1 MLDYNQPIDRAR
13 SEAPQGKP
21 QAGLSV
27 LEFANLLWRRKV
39 AIAAAALLGATL
51 AVTVGKSL
59 TPRYT
64 ATAQLYV
71 DPRELQLV
79 DRELTPRAQDVSGMS
94 MVVESQARLITSNSV
109 LLQVIQQ
116 AGLDKDPEF
125 GGGEGTSLMSSLLGL
140 IGLQPR
146 APSAAEKKEVQL
158 AALDALNR
166 HITVRKTEKS
176 FIVDIEVWSTDP
188 AKAAMLANTLTNA
201 YLAES
206 RNSQASAARRAT
218 NDLSGRLKE
227 LRERLRNA
235 ETALA
240 TYKAQNNFV
249 GTQDTLISDQQLSAS
264 NQRLAAARAAT
275 MDAQARLD
283 QIEASRRTAADAGA
297 IPEALQSP
305 TIANLRAQYADAR
318 KKYAE
323 QAGELGPRHPAL
335 RQTEKQ
341 VEDLK
346 RTINEEIDR
355 FAQSAKNDLTRA
367 RDFEA
372 SLNRALEAQKR
383 QSVQLSQAAVRLRE
397 LEREADASRDVYQ
410 SFLKRS
416 RETEEQES
424 LNTSAARVIGEAT
437 VPQRRSFPPAM
448 SLFAMIGFIFG
459 AVAASS
465 WFAAAE
471 LLFSRASAP
480 APTPARPQ
488 RTPVPDATR
497 APQRARAPELSEA
510 SPPPQ
515 VSGAPEVEQAPPELA
530 APPLQPSIVEK
541 PLIEKPLIAR
551 LQEADVIHT
560 LGAILATGG
569 GVDLTRLGWPTLR
582 PGFPLTTL
590 LNAWRDMRAAVARRA
605 GGKAMPVIALVGA
618 GETTGRSVTAL
629 NFALA
634 AARDGTRVLMI
645 DADHQARSLSNKVD
659 RRGKNEPSRLGWLS
673 IGSKDAREIKTVNGI
688 SVLPAAEGDAG
699 KAADAIRKAITQAR
713 AAGGYDLVI
722 LDGPAVPLSAGGRK
736 LLDDTDALVA
746 VLPTS
751 LDINDSLEEI
761 LTTLGRA
768 ERKLVGVVLD
778 ELTPA
783 AQTRQRGRQYA

>member
-13 SEAPQGKP
+13 PEAPQQRP
-21 QAGLSV
+21 RAGFNV
-27 LEFANLLWRRKV
+27 LELVNLLWRRKI
-39 AIAAAALLGATL
+39 AIAVAALLGATL

-59 TPRYT
+59 APRYT

-116 AGLDKDPEF
+116 ADLDKDPEF
-125 GGGEGTSLMSSLLGL
+125 GGADGKGVMSSLLGL
-140 IGLQPR
+140 IGLQPH
-146 APSAAEKKEVQL
+146 APSATEKKEVQL
-158 AALDALNR
+158 AALEALNR
-166 HITVRKTEKS
+166 HITIRKTEKS

-188 AKAAMLANTLTNA
+188 AKAAMLANTLTSA

-235 ETALA
+235 ETVLA

-249 GTQDTLISDQQLSAS
+249 GTQDALISDQQLSAS
-264 NQRLAAARAAT
+264 NQRLSAARAAT

-283 QIEASRRTAADAGA
+283 QIEASRRTTADAGA
-297 IPEALQSP
+297 NSEALQSP

-372 SLNRALEAQKR
+372 SLSRALEAQKR

-416 RETEEQES
+416 RETEEQET
-424 LNTSAARVIGEAT
+424 LNTSAARIIGEAT

-459 AVAASS
+459 AIAASS
-465 WFAAAE
+465 WFVAAE
-471 LLFSRASAP
+471 LVFAGAFVPAP
-480 APTPARPQ
+480 APARPNRTPLPRAPEPSRAAETARPQ
-488 RTPVPDATR
+488 PVS
-497 APQRARAPELSEA
+497 RAPEVAEA
-510 SPPPQ
+510 L
-515 VSGAPEVEQAPPELA
+515 PELA
-530 APPLQPSIVEK
+530 APPLQPSMVEK

-569 GVDLTRLGWPTLR
+569 GIDLTRLGWPTLR

-590 LNAWRDMRAAVARRA
+590 LNAWRDMRATAARRA
-605 GGKAMPVIALVGA
+605 GGKTMPVIALVGA
-618 GETTGRSVTAL
+618 SETTGRSVTAL

-634 AARDGTRVLMI
+634 AARDGARVLMI
-645 DADHQARSLSNKVD
+645 DADHQAHSLSNKVN
-659 RRGKNEPSRLGWLS
+659 RPRKSEPSKVGWLS
-673 IGSKDAREIKTVNGI
+673 IGSKAAREIKTLNGI
-688 SVLPAAEGDAG
+688 SVLPAVEGDAG
-699 KAADAIRKAITQAR
+699 KATDAIRKAIEQAR
-713 AAGGYDLVI
+713 SAGGYDLVI
-722 LDGPAVPLSAGGRK
+722 LDGPTAPLTAGSRK
-736 LLDDTDALVA
+736 LLDDADALVA

-751 LDINDSLEEI
+751 LDINDGLEEI
-761 LTTLGRA
+761 LSTLGRA

-778 ELTPA
+778 ELTPM
-783 AQTRQRGRQYA
+783 AQARQRGRQYA

>member
-13 SEAPQGKP
+13 HPTMSEAPQRKSE
-21 QAGLSV
+21 ASFNV
-27 LEFANLLWRRKV
+27 LELVSLLWRRKI
-39 AIAAAALLGATL
+39 AIASAALIGACL

-94 MVVESQARLITSNSV
+94 MVVESQARLITSNGV

-116 AGLDKDPEF
+116 ANLDKDPEF
-125 GGGEGTSLMSSLLGL
+125 GGGGDTKTLMNSLLGL

-146 APSAAEKKEVQL
+146 APSAADIKDVQL
-158 AALDALNR
+158 AALDALNK
-166 HITVRKTEKS
+166 HITIRKGDKS

-188 AKAAMLANTLTNA
+188 AKAAMLANTLTNT
-201 YLAES
+201 YLTDS
-206 RNSQASAARRAT
+206 RNSQALAARRAT
-218 NDLSGRLKE
+218 GELSGRLKE

-249 GTQDTLISDQQLSAS
+249 GTQDSLISDQQLSNS
-264 NQRLAAARAAT
+264 NQRLSAARAAT

-283 QIEASRRTAADAGA
+283 QIEANKRTAADAGA

-305 TIANLRAQYADAR
+305 TIANLRAQYADSR

-323 QAGELGPRHPAL
+323 QTAELGPRHPAL

-346 RTINEEIDR
+346 RTISEEIER
-355 FAQSAKNDLTRA
+355 FALSAKNDLTRA
-367 RDFEA
+367 RDYEA
-372 SLNRALEAQKR
+372 SLNRALEVQKR

-416 RETEEQES
+416 RETEEQET

-459 AVAASS
+459 GLAAACWFVAA
-465 WFAAAE
+465 E
-471 LLFSRASAP
+471 HLFNGATAPEPSRRER
-480 APTPARPQ
+480 TPSPDLARPQ
-488 RTPVPDATR
+488 
-497 APQRARAPELSEA
+497 PEA
-510 SPPPQ
+510 
-515 VSGAPEVEQAPPELA
+515 A
-530 APPLQPSIVEK
+530 APPPALALV
-541 PLIEKPLIAR
+541 EKPLIAR
-551 LQEADVIHT
+551 LQEADVIRT
-560 LGAILATGG
+560 LGAILATGS
-569 GVDLTRLGWPTLR
+569 GVDLTRVGWPTLR

-590 LNAWRDMRAAVARRA
+590 LNALRDMRAAMARRA
-605 GGKAMPVIALVGA
+605 GGKTMPVMALVGA
-618 GETTGRSVTAL
+618 GDTTGRSVTAL

-634 AARDGTRVLMI
+634 AARDGSRVLMI
-645 DADHQARSLSNKVD
+645 DADHQAHTLSN
-659 RRGKNEPSRLGWLS
+659 RINRPGKSEPNKLGWLS
-673 IGSKDAREIKTVNGI
+673 IGSKAAREIETVNGI
-688 SVLPAAEGDAG
+688 SVLPAAENDAA
-699 KAADAIRKAITQAR
+699 KAADAIRKAIAQAR
-713 AAGGYDLVI
+713 SAGGYDLVI
-722 LDGPAVPLSAGGRK
+722 LDGPAMPLSAAGRK
-736 LLDDTDALVA
+736 LLDGADALVA

-751 LDINDSLEEI
+751 LDINDSMEEI
-761 LTTLGRA
+761 LATLGGA
-768 ERKLVGVVLD
+768 QRKLVGVVLD

-783 AQTRQRGRQYA
+783 TQTRQRGKQYA

>member
-13 SEAPQGKP
+13 PEAPQQRN
-21 QAGLSV
+21 QAGFNV
-27 LEFANLLWRRKV
+27 LELVNLLWRRKI
-39 AIAAAALLGATL
+39 AIAAAALLGAAL
-51 AVTVGKSL
+51 AVTAGKSL

-109 LLQVIQQ
+109 LLQLIQQ

-125 GGGEGTSLMSSLLGL
+125 GGGGETRTLMSSLLGL

-146 APSAAEKKEVQL
+146 APSAAETKEVQL
-158 AALDALNR
+158 AALEALNR
-166 HITVRKTEKS
+166 HITIRKTEKS

-188 AKAAMLANTLTNA
+188 AKAAMLANALTNA

-227 LRERLRNA
+227 LRERLRSA

-249 GTQDTLISDQQLSAS
+249 GTQDALISDQQLSGS
-264 NQRLAAARAAT
+264 NQRLSAARAAT

-323 QAGELGPRHPAL
+323 QTGELGPRHPAL

-346 RTINEEIDR
+346 RTISEEIDR

-367 RDFEA
+367 RDYEA

-383 QSVQLSQAAVRLRE
+383 QSVQLSQASVRLRE

-416 RETEEQES
+416 RETEEQET

-448 SLFAMIGFIFG
+448 SLFAMIGFVFG
-459 AVAASS
+459 AIAASS
-465 WFAAAE
+465 WFVVAE
-471 LLFSRASAP
+471 LLLAG
-480 APTPARPQ
+480 APTPARRE
-488 RTPVPDATR
+488 RTP
-497 APQRARAPELSEA
+497 APQAPRTAETIRASGIAGPQPVSRAAEVAQA
-510 SPPPQ
+510 S
-515 VSGAPEVEQAPPELA
+515 PELA
-530 APPLQPSIVEK
+530 S
-541 PLIEKPLIAR
+541 PLIEKPLVAR
-551 LQEADVIHT
+551 FQEADVIHT
-560 LGAILATGG
+560 LGAIFATGGG

-582 PGFPLTTL
+582 PGFPLTSL
-590 LNAWRDMRAAVARRA
+590 LNTWRDMRAAVDRRA
-605 GGKAMPVIALVGA
+605 GGKPMPVIALLGN

-634 AARDGTRVLMI
+634 TARDGVRVLMI
-645 DADHQARSLSNKVD
+645 DADHQAHPLSNKIN
-659 RRGKNEPSRLGWLS
+659 RPGRSEPSARGWLS
-673 IGSKDAREIKTVNGI
+673 IGSKAAREIKTVNGI

-699 KAADAIRKAITQAR
+699 KAAEAIRKAIVQAR

-722 LDGPAVPLSAGGRK
+722 LDGPAMPLSASGRK

-761 LTTLGRA
+761 LSTLGRA

-783 AQTRQRGRQYA
+783 TQARQRGRQYA

>member
-1 MLDYNQPIDRAR
+1 MLDYSQPIDRAR
-13 SEAPQGKP
+13 PEPSQQKS
-21 QAGLSV
+21 QAGFNV
-27 LEFANLLWRRKV
+27 LELANLLWRRKI

-109 LLQVIQQ
+109 LLKVIQQ
-116 AGLDKDPEF
+116 AALDKDPEF
-125 GGGEGTSLMSSLLGL
+125 GGGGDGQSLMSSLLGL

-146 APSAAEKKEVQL
+146 APSAADNKEVQL
-158 AALDALNR
+158 AALEALNK
-166 HITVRKTEKS
+166 HITIRKTEKS

-235 ETALA
+235 ETTLA

-249 GTQDTLISDQQLSAS
+249 GTQDALISDQQLSAS
-264 NQRLAAARAAT
+264 NQRLSAARAAT

-297 IPEALQSP
+297 NTETLQSP

-346 RTINEEIDR
+346 RTISEEIDR

-367 RDFEA
+367 RDYEA
-372 SLNRALEAQKR
+372 SLNRAMEAQKR
-383 QSVQLSQAAVRLRE
+383 QSLQLSQAAVRLRE

-416 RETEEQES
+416 RETEEQET
-424 LNTSAARVIGEAT
+424 LNTSAARIIGEAT

-448 SLFAMIGFIFG
+448 SMFAMIGFIFG
-459 AVAASS
+459 ALAASS

-471 LLFSRASAP
+471 LLLVGAP
-480 APTPARPQ
+480 APAPASRERKPAPERT
-488 RTPVPDATR
+488 RTPEVLPTPE
-497 APQRARAPELSEA
+497 APQPAQVSRLAEVTQDLPEL
-510 SPPPQ
+510 
-515 VSGAPEVEQAPPELA
+515 VAPS
-530 APPLQPSIVEK
+530 LQPAMVEE
-541 PLIEKPLIAR
+541 PLVEKPLIAR

-582 PGFPLTTL
+582 PGFPLTKL
-590 LNAWRDMRAAVARRA
+590 LNTWRDMRTAAARRA
-605 GGKAMPVIALVGA
+605 GDKAMPVIAIVGA
-618 GETTGRSVTAL
+618 GETSGRSVSAL

-634 AARDGTRVLMI
+634 AARDGARVLMI
-645 DADHQARSLSNKVD
+645 DTDHQAHALSNKVS
-659 RRGKNEPSRLGWLS
+659 RPGKGEPSRLGWLS
-673 IGSKDAREIKTVNGI
+673 IGSKAAREIKTVNGI
-688 SVLPAAEGDAG
+688 SVLPVGESDAG
-699 KAADAIRKAITQAR
+699 KAADAIRKAIAQAR

-722 LDGPAVPLSAGGRK
+722 LDGPAMPLSAGGRK
-736 LLDDTDALVA
+736 LLGDTDALVA

-761 LTTLGRA
+761 LTALGRA

-783 AQTRQRGRQYA
+783 LQTRQRGRQYA

>member
-1 MLDYNQPIDRAR
+1 MLDYNQPIDRTKNPTA
-13 SEAPQGKP
+13 SEAPQRKSEP
-21 QAGLSV
+21 SFSV
-27 LEFANLLWRRKV
+27 LELANLLWRRKV
-39 AIAAAALLGATL
+39 AIASAALIGACL
-51 AVTVGKSL
+51 AVAIGKSL

-94 MVVESQARLITSNSV
+94 MLVESQARLITSNSV
-109 LLQVIQQ
+109 LLHVIQQ

-125 GGGEGTSLMSSLLGL
+125 GGDGGGKTLASSLIGL
-140 IGLQPR
+140 IGLQLR
-146 APSAAEKKEVQL
+146 APSAAETKEVQL
-158 AALDALNR
+158 AALDALNK
-166 HITVRKTEKS
+166 HITIRKTDKS

-188 AKAAMLANTLTNA
+188 AKAAMLANALTSA
-201 YLAES
+201 YLTES
-206 RNSQASAARRAT
+206 RNSQALAARRAT
-218 NDLSGRLKE
+218 SELSGRLKE

-249 GTQDTLISDQQLSAS
+249 GTQDSLISDQQLSSS
-264 NQRLAAARAAT
+264 NQRLSAARAAT

-283 QIEASRRTAADAGA
+283 QIEANKRTATDAGA

-323 QAGELGPRHPAL
+323 QTAELGPRHPAL

-341 VEDLK
+341 VDDLK
-346 RTINEEIDR
+346 RTINEEIER
-355 FAQSAKNDLTRA
+355 FALSAKNDLTRA
-367 RDFEA
+367 RDYEA

-416 RETEEQES
+416 RETEEQET

-437 VPQRRSFPPAM
+437 LPQRRSFPPGM

-459 AVAASS
+459 GLAAACWFVAA
-465 WFAAAE
+465 E
-471 LLFSRASAP
+471 HLFNGATAPEPSRRERQP
-480 APTPARPQ
+480 APDIAKPQVEPAA
-488 RTPVPDATR
+488 PVPA
-497 APQRARAPELSEA
+497 
-510 SPPPQ
+510 
-515 VSGAPEVEQAPPELA
+515 LA
-530 APPLQPSIVEK
+530 LVEK
-541 PLIEKPLIAR
+541 PPIAR
-551 LQEADVIHT
+551 LQEADVIRT
-560 LGAILATGG
+560 LGAILATGS
-569 GVDLTRLGWPTLR
+569 GVDLTRIGWPTLR

-590 LNAWRDMRAAVARRA
+590 LNALRDMRAAIARRT
-605 GGKAMPVIALVGA
+605 GGKTLPVIALVGA
-618 GETTGRSVTAL
+618 GEAAGRSVTAL

-634 AARDGTRVLMI
+634 AARDGSRVLMI
-645 DADHQARSLSNKVD
+645 DADHQAHALSSKVK
-659 RRGKNEPSRLGWLS
+659 RPGKTEAGKAGWLS
-673 IGSKDAREIKTVNGI
+673 IGGKATREIKTVNGI
-688 SVLPAAEGDAG
+688 SVLPATETDAG
-699 KAADAIRKAITQAR
+699 KATEAIRKAIAQAR
-713 AAGGYDLVI
+713 AAGGHDLVV
-722 LDGPAVPLSAGGRK
+722 LDGPAMPLSAAGRK
-736 LLDDTDALVA
+736 LLDGADALVA

-751 LDINDSLEEI
+751 LDINDSMEEI
-761 LTTLGRA
+761 LTALGA
-768 ERKLVGVVLD
+768 AQRKLVGVVLD

-783 AQTRQRGRQYA
+783 TQTRQRGQQYA

>member
-13 SEAPQGKP
+13 PEPPQRRSEAGFN
-21 QAGLSV
+21 V
-27 LEFANLLWRRKV
+27 LELVNLLWRRKI
-39 AIAAAALLGATL
+39 AIAAAALFGACL
-51 AVTVGKSL
+51 AVTIGKSL

-79 DRELTPRAQDVSGMS
+79 DRELTPRAQDLSGMS
-94 MVVESQARLITSNSV
+94 MVIESQARLITSNGV

-116 AGLDKDPEF
+116 ASLDKDPEF
-125 GGGEGTSLMSSLLGL
+125 GGSGDARTLMTSLLGL
-140 IGLQPR
+140 IGFQPR
-146 APSAAEKKEVQL
+146 APSAADIKDVQL
-158 AALDALNR
+158 AALDALNK
-166 HITVRKTEKS
+166 HITIRKGDKS
-176 FIVDIEVWSTDP
+176 FIVDIEIWSTDP
-188 AKAAMLANTLTNA
+188 AKAAMLANTLTNT
-201 YLAES
+201 YLTDS
-206 RNSQASAARRAT
+206 RNSQALAARRAT
-218 NDLSGRLKE
+218 SELSGRLKE

-235 ETALA
+235 ETTLA

-249 GTQDTLISDQQLSAS
+249 GTQDALISDQQLSSS
-264 NQRLAAARAAT
+264 NQRLSAARAAT

-283 QIEASRRTAADAGA
+283 QIEANKRTAADAGA

-323 QAGELGPRHPAL
+323 QTAELGPRHPAL

-346 RTINEEIDR
+346 RTISEEIDR

-367 RDFEA
+367 RDYEA
-372 SLNRALEAQKR
+372 SLNRALEVQKR

-416 RETEEQES
+416 RETEEQET

-459 AVAASS
+459 GLAAACWFVAA
-465 WFAAAE
+465 E
-471 LLFSRASAP
+471 HLFVGATAPEPSRRERTSAP
-480 APTPARPQ
+480 DVSRPK
-488 RTPVPDATR
+488 
-497 APQRARAPELSEA
+497 LEA
-510 SPPPQ
+510 EAPPP
-515 VSGAPEVEQAPPELA
+515 VLSLV
-530 APPLQPSIVEK
+530 
-541 PLIEKPLIAR
+541 EKPLIAR
-551 LQEADVIHT
+551 LQEADVIRT

-569 GVDLTRLGWPTLR
+569 GVDLTRVGWPTLR
-582 PGFPLTTL
+582 PGFPLTRL
-590 LNAWRDMRAAVARRA
+590 LNALRDMRAAMARRA
-605 GGKAMPVIALVGA
+605 GGKTLPVMALVGA
-618 GETTGRSVTAL
+618 GDTTGRSVTAL

-634 AARDGTRVLMI
+634 AARDGSRVLMI
-645 DADHQARSLSNKVD
+645 DADHHAHALSSKVN
-659 RRGKNEPSRLGWLS
+659 RPAKSEPGKLGWLS
-673 IGSKDAREIKTVNGI
+673 IGSKAAREIKTVNGI
-688 SVLPAAEGDAG
+688 SVLPAAETDAG
-699 KAADAIRKAITQAR
+699 KAADAIRKTIAQAR

-722 LDGPAVPLSAGGRK
+722 LDGPAMPLSAAGRK
-736 LLDDTDALVA
+736 LLESTDALVA

-751 LDINDSLEEI
+751 LDINDSMEEI
-761 LTTLGRA
+761 LAALGGA
-768 ERKLVGVVLD
+768 QRKLVGVVLD

-783 AQTRQRGRQYA
+783 TQARQRGKQYA

>member
-13 SEAPQGKP
+13 NPTASEAPQRRSE
-21 QAGLSV
+21 ASFSV
-27 LEFANLLWRRKV
+27 LELVNLLWRRKI
-39 AIAAAALLGATL
+39 AIASAALIGACL
-51 AVTVGKSL
+51 AVTAGKSL

-109 LLQVIQQ
+109 LLRVIQQ

-125 GGGEGTSLMSSLLGL
+125 GGGGDSKTLASSLLGL
-140 IGLQPR
+140 IGLQLR
-146 APSAAEKKEVQL
+146 APSATEAREVQL
-158 AALDALNR
+158 AALDALNK
-166 HITVRKTEKS
+166 HITIRKTEKS
-176 FIVDIEVWSTDP
+176 FIVDVEVWSTDA
-188 AKAAMLANTLTNA
+188 AKAAMLANSLTNT
-201 YLAES
+201 YLTES
-206 RNSQASAARRAT
+206 RNSQALAARRAT
-218 NDLSGRLKE
+218 SELSGRLKE

-249 GTQDTLISDQQLSAS
+249 GTQDSLISDQQLSSS
-264 NQRLAAARAAT
+264 NQRLSAARAAT

-283 QIEASRRTAADAGA
+283 QIEANKRTAADAGA

-323 QAGELGPRHPAL
+323 QTAELGPRHPAL

-346 RTINEEIDR
+346 RTISEEIER
-355 FAQSAKNDLTRA
+355 FALSAKNDLTRA
-367 RDFEA
+367 RDYEA

-397 LEREADASRDVYQ
+397 LEREAEASRDVYQ

-416 RETEEQES
+416 RETEEQET

-448 SLFAMIGFIFG
+448 SLFAMIGFLFG
-459 AVAASS
+459 GLAAACWFVAA
-465 WFAAAE
+465 E
-471 LLFSRASAP
+471 HLFNGATAPEPSRRA
-480 APTPARPQ
+480 
-488 RTPVPDATR
+488 RTP
-497 APQRARAPELSEA
+497 
-510 SPPPQ
+510 
-515 VSGAPEVEQAPPELA
+515 APEVAKPQVEADAPPPALA
-530 APPLQPSIVEK
+530 LV
-541 PLIEKPLIAR
+541 EKPLIAR
-551 LQEADVIHT
+551 LQEADVIRT

-569 GVDLTRLGWPTLR
+569 GVDLTRIGWPTLR

-590 LNAWRDMRAAVARRA
+590 LNALRDMRAAMTRRA
-605 GGKAMPVIALVGA
+605 GSKTMPVIALVGA
-618 GETTGRSVTAL
+618 GQTTGRSVAAL

-634 AARDGTRVLMI
+634 AARDGSRVLMI
-645 DADHQARSLSNKVD
+645 DADHQAHALSNRVNRPGQTAAAKT
-659 RRGKNEPSRLGWLS
+659 GWLS
-673 IGSKDAREIKTVNGI
+673 IGSKAAREIKTVNGI
-688 SVLPAAEGDAG
+688 SVLPATESDAS
-699 KAADAIRKAITQAR
+699 KATDAIRKAIAQAR
-713 AAGGYDLVI
+713 AARGYDLVV
-722 LDGPAVPLSAGGRK
+722 LDGPAMPLSAADRK
-736 LLDDTDALVA
+736 LLDGTDALVA
-746 VLPTS
+746 VLPIS
-751 LDINDSLEEI
+751 LGINDSMEDI
-761 LTTLGRA
+761 LAALGGA
-768 ERKLVGVVLD
+768 QRKLVGVVLD
-778 ELTPA
+778 ELAPTTQA
-783 AQTRQRGRQYA
+783 RQRGKQYA

>member
-13 SEAPQGKP
+13 PEAPQQRP
-21 QAGLSV
+21 QAGFNA
-27 LEFANLLWRRKV
+27 LELVNLLWRRKI

-51 AVTVGKSL
+51 AVTAGKSL

-79 DRELTPRAQDVSGMS
+79 DRELTPRAQDVSGMA

-116 AGLDKDPEF
+116 ADLDKDPEF
-125 GGGEGTSLMSSLLGL
+125 GGGDGKSLISSLLGL

-146 APSAAEKKEVQL
+146 APSPAEKKEVQL
-158 AALDALNR
+158 AALEALNR
-166 HITVRKTEKS
+166 HITIRKTEKS

-188 AKAAMLANTLTNA
+188 AKAAMLANTLTSA

-235 ETALA
+235 ETVLA

-249 GTQDTLISDQQLSAS
+249 GTQDALISDQQLSAS
-264 NQRLAAARAAT
+264 NQRLSAARAGT

-297 IPEALQSP
+297 NSEALQSP

-397 LEREADASRDVYQ
+397 LEREAEASRDVYQ

-416 RETEEQES
+416 RETEEQET
-424 LNTSAARVIGEAT
+424 LNTSAARIIGEAT

-459 AVAASS
+459 AIAASS

-471 LLFSRASAP
+471 LLLAGASAP
-480 APTPARPQ
+480 APAPARPD
-488 RTPVPDATR
+488 RTPVPQAS
-497 APQRARAPELSEA
+497 RAPEPSRVPEIA
-510 SPPPQ
+510 RPQQ
-515 VSGAPEVEQAPPELA
+515 VSRTPEVAQALPELA
-530 APPLQPSIVEK
+530 APPLQPSMAER

-590 LNAWRDMRAAVARRA
+590 LNAWRDMRAAVARRT

-618 GETTGRSVTAL
+618 SETTGRSVTAL

-634 AARDGTRVLMI
+634 AARDGARVLMI
-645 DADHQARSLSNKVD
+645 DADHQAHSLSNKVN
-659 RRGKNEPSRLGWLS
+659 RPGKNEPSKLGWLS
-673 IGSKDAREIKTVNGI
+673 IGSKAAREIKTLNGI
-688 SVLPAAEGDAG
+688 SVLPAAESDAG
-699 KAADAIRKAITQAR
+699 RATDAIRKAIEQAR
-713 AAGGYDLVI
+713 SAGGYDLVI
-722 LDGPAVPLSAGGRK
+722 LDGPAAPLTASSRK
-736 LLDDTDALVA
+736 LLDDADALVA

-751 LDINDSLEEI
+751 LDINDGLEEI
-761 LTTLGRA
+761 LSTLGHA

-783 AQTRQRGRQYA
+783 TQARQRGRQYA

>member
-1 MLDYNQPIDRAR
+1 MLDYNQPIDRAPPESPQQR
-13 SEAPQGKP
+13 S
-21 QAGLSV
+21 QAGFNV
-27 LEFANLLWRRKV
+27 LELVNLLWRRKI

-51 AVTVGKSL
+51 AVTVGKSV

-125 GGGEGTSLMSSLLGL
+125 GGGDSKSLMSSLLGL

-146 APSAAEKKEVQL
+146 APSAAETKEVQL
-158 AALDALNR
+158 AALEALNR
-166 HITVRKTEKS
+166 HITIRKTEKS

-188 AKAAMLANTLTNA
+188 AKAAMLANTLTST

-218 NDLSGRLKE
+218 SDLSGRLKE

-235 ETALA
+235 ETTLA

-249 GTQDTLISDQQLSAS
+249 GTQDALISDQQLSAS
-264 NQRLAAARAAT
+264 NQRLSAARAAT

-283 QIEASRRTAADAGA
+283 QIEASRRTTADAGA
-297 IPEALQSP
+297 NSEALQSP

-323 QAGELGPRHPAL
+323 QTSELGPRHPAL

-383 QSVQLSQAAVRLRE
+383 QSVQLSQASVRLRE

-416 RETEEQES
+416 RETEEQET

-459 AVAASS
+459 AIAASG
-465 WFAAAE
+465 WFVAAE
-471 LLFSRASAP
+471 LLLAGAP
-480 APTPARPQ
+480 APTRRARTPAPEAPGALDATQAAEARPRQ
-488 RTPVPDATR
+488 A
-497 APQRARAPELSEA
+497 ARAPEVAL
-510 SPPPQ
+510 
-515 VSGAPEVEQAPPELA
+515 APPEIA
-530 APPLQPSIVEK
+530 APPLQPSMDS
-541 PLIEKPLIAR
+541 LMEKPLIAR
-551 LQEADVIHT
+551 FQEADVIHT

-590 LNAWRDMRAAVARRA
+590 LNSWRDMRAALARRA
-605 GGKAMPVIALVGA
+605 DGKAMPVIALVGA
-618 GETTGRSVTAL
+618 GDTTGRSVTAL
-629 NFALA
+629 NFAIA
-634 AARDGTRVLMI
+634 AARDGARVLII
-645 DADHQARSLSNKVD
+645 DADHQAHPLSNKIS
-659 RRGKNEPSRLGWLS
+659 RPGKSEPSRLGWLS
-673 IGSKDAREIKTVNGI
+673 IGSKAAREIKTVNGI
-688 SVLPAAEGDAG
+688 SVLPVAEGDAG
-699 KAADAIRKAITQAR
+699 KATDAIRKAIEQAR
-713 AAGGYDLVI
+713 AAGGYDLVV
-722 LDGPAVPLSAGGRK
+722 LDGPAMPLSAGNRK
-736 LLDDTDALVA
+736 LLDDADALVA

-761 LTTLGRA
+761 LSMLGRA

-783 AQTRQRGRQYA
+783 TQARQRGRQYA

>member
-13 SEAPQGKP
+13 DPTVSEAPQRTSE
-21 QAGLSV
+21 ASFNM
-27 LEFANLLWRRKV
+27 LELVSLLWRRKI
-39 AIAAAALLGATL
+39 AIASAALIGACL

-79 DRELTPRAQDVSGMS
+79 DRELTPRAQDLSGMS
-94 MVVESQARLITSNSV
+94 MVIESQARLITSNSV
-109 LLQVIQQ
+109 LLRVVEQ
-116 AGLDKDPEF
+116 ANLDKDPEF
-125 GGGEGTSLMSSLLGL
+125 GGGGDGKTLASSLLGL

-146 APSAAEKKEVQL
+146 APSAADIKDVQL

-166 HITVRKTEKS
+166 HITIRKTEKS

-188 AKAAMLANTLTNA
+188 AKAAMLANTLTNV
-201 YLAES
+201 YLTES
-206 RNSQASAARRAT
+206 RNSQALAARRAT
-218 NDLSGRLKE
+218 SELSGRLKE

-249 GTQDTLISDQQLSAS
+249 GTQDALISDQQLSSS
-264 NQRLAAARAAT
+264 NQRLSAARAAT

-297 IPEALQSP
+297 NAEVLQSP

-323 QAGELGPRHPAL
+323 QTAELGPRHPAL

-341 VEDLK
+341 VEDIK
-346 RTINEEIDR
+346 RVISEEVDR

-397 LEREADASRDVYQ
+397 LEREVDASRDVYQ
-410 SFLKRS
+410 SFFKRS
-416 RETEEQES
+416 RETEEQEA

-459 AVAASS
+459 ALAAASWFVAA
-465 WFAAAE
+465 E
-471 LLFSRASAP
+471 HLFSGATAP
-480 APTPARPQ
+480 EPRRRERTPASDLAKPQ
-488 RTPVPDATR
+488 
-497 APQRARAPELSEA
+497 PEA
-510 SPPPQ
+510 
-515 VSGAPEVEQAPPELA
+515 A
-530 APPLQPSIVEK
+530 APPPALALV
-541 PLIEKPLIAR
+541 EKPLIAR
-551 LQEADVIHT
+551 LQEADVIRT
-560 LGAILATGG
+560 LGAILATGS
-569 GVDLTRLGWPTLR
+569 GVDLTRVGWPTLR

-590 LNAWRDMRAAVARRA
+590 LNTLRDMRAAMARRA
-605 GGKAMPVIALVGA
+605 GSKTMPVMALVGA
-618 GETTGRSVTAL
+618 GDTTGRSVTAL

-634 AARDGTRVLMI
+634 AARDGSRVLMI
-645 DADHQARSLSNKVD
+645 DAGHQAHTLSN
-659 RRGKNEPSRLGWLS
+659 RINRPGKSEPGKLGWLS
-673 IGSKDAREIKTVNGI
+673 IGSKAAREIKTVNGI
-688 SVLPAAEGDAG
+688 SVLPATESDAG
-699 KAADAIRKAITQAR
+699 KAADAIRKAIAQAR

-722 LDGPAVPLSAGGRK
+722 LDGPAMPLSAAGRK
-736 LLDDTDALVA
+736 LLDSADALVA

-751 LDINDSLEEI
+751 LDINDGMEEI
-761 LTTLGRA
+761 LAALGGA
-768 ERKLVGVVLD
+768 QRKLVGVVLD
-778 ELTPA
+778 ELAPA
-783 AQTRQRGRQYA
+783 TQTRQRGKQYA

>member
-1 MLDYNQPIDRAR
+1 MLDYNQPIERAKPW
-13 SEAPQGKP
+13 APQQRP
-21 QAGLSV
+21 QAAFNM
-27 LEFANLLWRRKV
+27 LELVNLLWRRKV

-51 AVTVGKSL
+51 AITIGKNL

-116 AGLDKDPEF
+116 ANLDKDPEF
-125 GGGEGTSLMSSLLGL
+125 GGGDGKSLMSSVFGL
-140 IGLQPR
+140 IGLHPS
-146 APSAAEKKEVQL
+146 APSAADKKEVQL
-158 AALDALNR
+158 AALDVLNK
-166 HITVRKTEKS
+166 HITIRKTDKS
-176 FIVDIEVWSTDP
+176 FIVDIEVWATDP

-227 LRERLRNA
+227 LRERLRTA

-249 GTQDTLISDQQLSAS
+249 GTQDTLISDQQLSSS
-264 NQRLAAARAAT
+264 NQRLSAARAAT

-323 QAGELGPRHPAL
+323 QTGELGPRHPAL

-346 RTINEEIDR
+346 RTISEEIDR

-367 RDFEA
+367 RDYEA

-383 QSVQLSQAAVRLRE
+383 QSLQLSQAAVRLRE

-448 SLFAMIGFIFG
+448 SMFAIIGLIFG
-459 AVAASS
+459 ALAASS
-465 WFAAAE
+465 WFVAAE
-471 LLFSRASAP
+471 FLFAGAATP
-480 APTPARPQ
+480 APPPPRARE
-488 RTPVPDATR
+488 VS
-497 APQRARAPELSEA
+497 RAPEVA
-510 SPPPQ
+510 QPQQ
-515 VSGAPEVEQAPPELA
+515 VSRAPEVAQTPPELA
-530 APPLQPSIVEK
+530 APPLQPSMAEK

-551 LQEADVIHT
+551 LQEADVLHT

-590 LNAWRDMRAAVARRA
+590 LNAWRDMRGAVARRA
-605 GGKAMPVIALVGA
+605 DNKAMPVIALIGA
-618 GETTGRSVTAL
+618 GETVGRSVTAL

-634 AARDGTRVLMI
+634 AARDGVRVLTI
-645 DADHQARSLSNKVD
+645 DADHQAHSLSNKVN
-659 RRGKNEPSRLGWLS
+659 RTSKSEPSRLGWLS
-673 IGSKDAREIKTVNGI
+673 IGSKAAREIKTVNGI
-688 SVLPAAEGDAG
+688 SVLPAAENDAG
-699 KAADAIRKAITQAR
+699 KAADAIRKAIAHAR
-713 AAGGYDLVI
+713 SAGGYDLVI
-722 LDGPAVPLSAGGRK
+722 LDGPAMPLAAGDRK
-736 LLDDTDALVA
+736 LLDNVDALVA
-746 VLPTS
+746 VLSTS
-751 LDINDSLEEI
+751 LDINDILEEI
-761 LTTLGRA
+761 LTALGHA

-783 AQTRQRGRQYA
+783 TQARQRGRQYA

>member
-13 SEAPQGKP
+13 PEGPQQRREAGFN
-21 QAGLSV
+21 V
-27 LEFANLLWRRKV
+27 LELVNLLWRRKI

-109 LLQVIQQ
+109 LLQVIRQ

-125 GGGEGTSLMSSLLGL
+125 GGGSDDKSPMASLLGL

-146 APSAAEKKEVQL
+146 APSAAETKEVQL
-158 AALDALNR
+158 AALEALNR
-166 HITVRKTEKS
+166 HITIRKTEKS

-188 AKAAMLANTLTNA
+188 AKAAMLANTLTDA

-235 ETALA
+235 ETTLA

-249 GTQDTLISDQQLSAS
+249 GTQDALISDQQLSAS
-264 NQRLAAARAAT
+264 NQRLSAARAAT

-346 RTINEEIDR
+346 RTISEEIDR
-355 FAQSAKNDLTRA
+355 FAVSAKNDLTRA
-367 RDFEA
+367 RDYEA
-372 SLNRALEAQKR
+372 SLNRAMEAQKR

-416 RETEEQES
+416 RETEEQET
-424 LNTSAARVIGEAT
+424 LNTSAARIIGEAT

-448 SLFAMIGFIFG
+448 SMFAMIGFIFG
-459 AVAASS
+459 ALAASG
-465 WFAAAE
+465 WFAAVE
-471 LLFSRASAP
+471 LLLVGAP
-480 APTPARPQ
+480 APVRRAAKPTPEKT
-488 RTPVPDATR
+488 RTPEVLPAPE
-497 APQRARAPELSEA
+497 APQPA
-510 SPPPQ
+510 Q
-515 VSGAPEVEQAPPELA
+515 VSRLAEVAQDLPELA
-530 APPLQPSIVEK
+530 APSLQPAMVEK

-582 PGFPLTTL
+582 PGFPLTKL
-590 LNAWRDMRAAVARRA
+590 LNAWRDMRAAVAQRA
-605 GGKAMPVIALVGA
+605 GDKAMPVIAIVGT
-618 GETTGRSVTAL
+618 GETSGRSVSAL
-629 NFALA
+629 NFALV
-634 AARDGTRVLMI
+634 AARDGARVLMI
-645 DADHQARSLSNKVD
+645 DADHQAHALSNKVN
-659 RRGKNEPSRLGWLS
+659 RPGKSEPSRLGWLS
-673 IGSKDAREIKTVNGI
+673 IGSKAAREIKTANGI
-688 SVLPAAEGDAG
+688 SVLPVGESDAG
-699 KAADAIRKAITQAR
+699 KAAEAICKAIAQAR
-713 AAGGYDLVI
+713 AAGGYDLVV
-722 LDGPAVPLSAGGRK
+722 LDGPAMPLSAGGRK

-761 LTTLGRA
+761 LTALGRA

-783 AQTRQRGRQYA
+783 LQTRQRGRQYA

>member
-1 MLDYNQPIDRAR
+1 MLDYNQPIDRAGP
-13 SEAPQGKP
+13 EAVQPRL
-21 QAGLSV
+21 QAGFNV
-27 LEFANLLWRRKV
+27 LELVNLFWRRKI
-39 AIAAAALLGATL
+39 AIAAAALLGAAL

-59 TPRYT
+59 APRYT

-109 LLQVIQQ
+109 LLQVIKQ
-116 AGLDKDPEF
+116 ANLDKDPEF
-125 GGGEGTSLMSSLLGL
+125 GGGDANGVMSSLLGL

-146 APSAAEKKEVQL
+146 APSATEVREVQL

-166 HITVRKTEKS
+166 HITIRKTDKS

-188 AKAAMLANTLTNA
+188 AKAAMLANTLTNT
-201 YLAES
+201 YLTDS
-206 RNSQASAARRAT
+206 RNSQALAARRAT
-218 NDLSGRLKE
+218 SELSGRLKE

-249 GTQDTLISDQQLSAS
+249 GTQDALISDQQLSAS
-264 NQRLAAARAAT
+264 NQRLSAARAAT

-297 IPEALQSP
+297 NTEALQSP

-323 QAGELGPRHPAL
+323 QTGELGPRHPAL

-367 RDFEA
+367 RDYEA

-416 RETEEQES
+416 RETEEQET

-437 VPQRRSFPPAM
+437 VPQRRS
-448 SLFAMIGFIFG
+448 
-459 AVAASS
+459 
-465 WFAAAE
+465 
-471 LLFSRASAP
+471 
-480 APTPARPQ
+480 
-488 RTPVPDATR
+488 
-497 APQRARAPELSEA
+497 
-510 SPPPQ
+510 
-515 VSGAPEVEQAPPELA
+515 
-530 APPLQPSIVEK
+530 
-541 PLIEKPLIAR
+541 
-551 LQEADVIHT
+551 
-560 LGAILATGG
+560 
-569 GVDLTRLGWPTLR
+569 
-582 PGFPLTTL
+582 
-590 LNAWRDMRAAVARRA
+590 RR
-605 GGKAMPVIALVGA
+605 
-618 GETTGRSVTAL
+618 R
-629 NFALA
+629 
-634 AARDGTRVLMI
+634 
-645 DADHQARSLSNKVD
+645 
-659 RRGKNEPSRLGWLS
+659 
-673 IGSKDAREIKTVNGI
+673 
-688 SVLPAAEGDAG
+688 
-699 KAADAIRKAITQAR
+699 
-713 AAGGYDLVI
+713 
-722 LDGPAVPLSAGGRK
+722 
-736 LLDDTDALVA
+736 
-746 VLPTS
+746 
-751 LDINDSLEEI
+751 
-761 LTTLGRA
+761 
-768 ERKLVGVVLD
+768 
-778 ELTPA
+778 
-783 AQTRQRGRQYA
+783 